1 MKNFKIN
8 IFLSMLAFFAI
19 NSCEGPLEEEIFS
32 QLAPSTLLINEG
44 GINTVLNSAYSS
56 AHYGSESTLR
66 WSVFNG
72 DFISG
77 TYWGKGG
84 SIESIWVQ
92 LMEFTFDANH
102 ASIRV
107 LWPNHYNAIRDAN
120 VVLDNLGNE
129 SLSADYVN
137 LTTAEAKFIRGW
149 SYVQLYSLF
158 GTVPLHTSGT
168 DEALKARSTDAEMR
182 TQIESDLTDAM
193 NNLPVSTN
201 EFGRAT
207 KGAAQGLLTKYYLNT
222 KQWQKASSMAK
233 TIISSGNYALQS
245 SFQDVFAF
253 ANEGHNEMI
262 WCLPNDSGSG
272 NKLMALQSLTY
283 PPSYPRPFS
292 NNAVWAART
301 YMFDSFV
308 DSFEAGDERK
318 NSIIQQWNTADG
330 TPQQAYGF
338 DQSLPAKFPFDPN
351 SLAWRSGNDFPV
363 VRYADVLLSAA
374 EAINEVS
381 GPTQE
386 AIDYINQVRARAKI
400 SSLTLAGFTKESLR
414 LAIIQER
421 GWEFWHEGKRREY
434 LLRHDMFISD
444 AVSRG
449 KAANANHKLYPIPQS
464 EVDANEKLVQN
475 PGY

>member
-1 MKNFKIN
+1 MKNFEIN
-8 IFLSMLAFFAI
+8 IFLSILAFFAI
-19 NSCEGPLEEEIFS
+19 NSCEEPLEEEIFS

-56 AHYGSESTLR
+56 AHYGNESTLR
-66 WSVFNG
+66 WSVFAG
-72 DFISG
+72 DFPSG
-77 TYWGKGG
+77 ACWGKGG

-102 ASIRV
+102 AV
-107 LWPNHYNAIRDAN
+107 VTTLWPNHYAGIRDAN

-129 SLSADYVN
+129 SLSSEYVN

-149 SYVQLYSLF
+149 SYVQLYNLF
-158 GTVPLHTSGT
+158 GPVPLHTSGL
-168 DEALKARSTDAEMR
+168 DEAVKARATDAEMR
-182 TQIESDLTDAM
+182 TQIETDLTDAM
-193 NNLPVSTN
+193 NALPVSTN

-207 KGAAQGLLTKYYLNT
+207 KGSAQGLLTKYYLNT
-222 KQWQKASSMAK
+222 RQWQKAASMAK
-233 TIISSGNYALQS
+233 TIIDSGNYALQS
-245 SFQDVFAF
+245 TFQDVFSF
-253 ANEGHNEMI
+253 SNEGHNEML

-283 PPSYPRPFS
+283 PPSYPRPYP

-301 YMFDSFV
+301 YMFDSYV

-318 NSIIQQWNTADG
+318 NVIIQQWSTADG

-351 SLAWRSGNDFPV
+351 SLAWRSGNDFPI
-363 VRYADVLLSAA
+363 VRYSDVLLSAA

-386 AIDYINQVRARAKI
+386 AVDYINQVRARAKI
-400 SSLTLAGFTKESLR
+400 LPLTLANYTKQSLR
-414 LAIIQER
+414 SAIIQER
-421 GWEFWHEGKRREY
+421 RWEFMHEGKTRDF
-434 LLRHDMFISD
+434 LLRHDLYISD

-449 KAANANHKLYPIPQS
+449 KSATANNKLFPIPQS
-464 EVDANEKLVQN
+464 EIDANEKLVQN